1 MPYHS
6 LLSHSYME
14 TQTHTLNL
22 PCLSIQRMS
31 YNPNTL
37 EPLEK
42 NSFRM
47 AWNKKLNRLTG
58 HKAQSNQSQHTLT
71 VTWSYADETTFPVNP
86 AAGLWAASMAA
97 TDTDL
102 YVEAVDTETPE
113 TPLIL
118 KCQAKAC
125 SHRNNASSV
134 NNNTIVV
141 AWALAKAM
149 HIIASTVR

>member
-1 MPYHS
+1 M
-6 LLSHSYME
+6 
-14 TQTHTLNL
+14 
-22 PCLSIQRMS
+22 
-31 YNPNTL
+31 
-37 EPLEK
+37 
-42 NSFRM
+42 
-47 AWNKKLNRLTG
+47 
-58 HKAQSNQSQHTLT
+58 
-71 VTWSYADETTFPVNP
+71 TFPVNP

-102 YVEAVDTETPE
+102 HVEAVDTEMPE

>member
-1 MPYHS
+1 MN
-6 LLSHSYME
+6 
-14 TQTHTLNL
+14 TQTHTHSIFPAYPFREWDTIPTHWSPWRRINL
-22 PCLSIQRMS
+22 GRHEISSLDWPQGTI
-31 YNPNTL
+31 
-37 EPLEK
+37 
-42 NSFRM
+42 
-47 AWNKKLNRLTG
+47 
-58 HKAQSNQSQHTLT
+58 QSQHTLT

-97 TDTDL
+97 ADTDL
-102 YVEAVDTETPE
+102 HVEAVDTEIPE

-118 KCQAKAC
+118 KCQTKAC
-125 SHRNNASSV
+125 SHRNNVSSV